1 MSWESRIRIVR
12 LSSCLVVFGA
22 VATMAHAE
30 PVVLRYDATWAGLP
44 AGDIH
49 MMFDDADGG
58 YRAAID
64 IDTRGLP
71 RLLTRFR
78 ARATT
83 GGDLL
88 ELAPRPESY
97 DAAYDLR
104 RRHKVVA
111 LRYATAEQGRV
122 ARRGP
127 GDTSTHPEL
136 PAAQRRDTLDPLA
149 VLSEIRR
156 RAARGLRPGE
166 GFTLAAYDGKRR
178 FDVEGE
184 RESNSEPGTIRI
196 RLLLRPVAGFR
207 NPKDEEDDPEDTPR
221 PAELTLSDD
230 ARLLPLKATVSIVYL
245 PLTVTLVGNCA
256 QSPCPVRLP

>member
-1 MSWESRIRIVR
+1 MA
-12 LSSCLVVFGA
+12 A
-22 VATMAHAE
+22 VASIARAE

-49 MMFDDADGG
+49 MMFDDVDGA

-71 RLLTRFR
+71 RLLSRFR

-83 GGDLL
+83 SGALL
-88 ELAPRPESY
+88 DQAPRPESY

-111 LRYATAEQGRV
+111 LRYAASEQGRV
-122 ARRGP
+122 ARRGT
-127 GDTSTHPEL
+127 GDTSSHPEL
-136 PAAQRRDTLDPLA
+136 PAVQRRDTLDPLA

-156 RAARGLRPGE
+156 RVARGLTPGE
-166 GFTLAAYDGKRR
+166 NFTLAAYDGKRR
-178 FDVEGE
+178 FDVEGQRE
-184 RESNSEPGTIRI
+184 RESDPGTIRI

-221 PAELTLSDD
+221 PAELVLSDD
-230 ARLLPLKATVSIVYL
+230 ARLLPLRATVSIAYL

-256 QSPCPVRLP
+256 QSPCPVKLP